1 MPRVCDFH
9 FSQVV
14 YQWVVDRGMKLF
26 DPFDTIDHHT
36 LMNISEKAFKTID
49 SFD

>member
-14 YQWVVDRGMKLF
+14 YQWVVGVKLF
-26 DPFDTIDHHT
+26 DPSDTIDHHT
-36 LMNISEKAFKTID
+36 LMNISRKAFKTID